1 LLRGCIGSN
10 ICYSIEDVHVSQ
22 VEKLSIA
29 LTTQQADMV
38 REAVDSGEYAT
49 ASEVIRD
56 AMRVWQEKWEA
67 RQADIRKMRLLWD
80 EGIASGKPKPIDFD
94 ELREEARR
102 LLKGERADG
111 REA

>member
-1 LLRGCIGSN
+1 M
-10 ICYSIEDVHVSQ
+10 SQ

-29 LTTQQADMV
+29 LTTQQADLV

-49 ASEVIRD
+49 ASEVVRD

-67 RQADIRKMRLLWD
+67 RQADIRKIRQLWD
-80 EGIASGKPKPIDFD
+80 EGIASGKPEPIDFD

-102 LLKGERADG
+102 LLRDAQANG
-111 REA
+111 R